1 MSKKTVTVFGATG
14 TAGTACVNE
23 FINHEFFDVRV
34 LARKPGQQERSSSG
48 MTHSADAKQSQY
60 DEWESK
66 GVTIQKVD
74 ATLVEELVPA
84 LEGTDYVVS
93 CVPLYAT
100 ESQYPLI
107 FAAKDAGV
115 ERFVPSEF
123 GGLYEFEQ
131 FLQVRTA
138 HTMMARQKAFIRRVI
153 ELAGLDYTIIPAG
166 AWPEYYMIE
175 PVMVPGDPDEPLAW
189 SSGPDVGRIIPHV
202 LAHPASRNAIC
213 PVAATAFCSWN
224 ELLEARESI
233 LGRKVER
240 VYWDLEQYRAAYDA
254 TPPGPIKLLLDIG
267 LVLSETPAGMSLVG
281 GNWNKTFLPEFKG
294 TPLDE
299 LFLDRIEPF
308 AAAMRAGLI
317 ASGDLPP
324 EPA

>member
-1 MSKKTVTVFGATG
+1 MNKKTVTIFGATG
-14 TAGTACVNE
+14 TAGVACVNA
-23 FINHEFFDVRV
+23 FITHELFDVNV

-48 MTHSADAKQSQY
+48 MTKSAEAKQAQY

-66 GVTIQKVD
+66 GVTIKEVD
-74 ATLVEELVPA
+74 ATIVEELVPA

-131 FLQVRTA
+131 FSQLRTA

-153 ELAGLDYTIIPAG
+153 ELAGLDFTIIPAG

-189 SSGPDVGRIIPHV
+189 SNGEDVGRIIPHV

-213 PVAATAFCSWN
+213 PVAATAHCSWN
-224 ELLEARESI
+224 ELLEAREQI

-240 VYWDLEQYRAAYDA
+240 VYMDLEQYRAAYEA
-254 TPPGPIKLLLDIG
+254 TPPGPIRLLLDIG
-267 LVLSETPAGMSLVG
+267 LILSDSPAGMSLVS
-281 GNWNKTFLPEFKG
+281 GNWNKTFLPDFKG

-299 LFLDRIEPF
+299 LFRDRIEPF
-308 AAAMRAGLI
+308 AAAMKAGLI
-317 ASGDLPP
+317 AAGELP
-324 EPA
+324 AD

>member
-1 MSKKTVTVFGATG
+1 MSKKTVTIFGATG
-14 TAGTACVNE
+14 TAGAACVNA
-23 FINHEFFDVRV
+23 FINHELFDVNV

-48 MTHSADAKQSQY
+48 MTKSAEAKKAQY

-66 GVTIQKVD
+66 GVTIKEVD
-74 ATLVEELVPA
+74 ATIVEELVPA

-131 FLQVRTA
+131 FSQLRTS

-189 SSGPDVGRIIPHV
+189 SNGEDVGRIIPHV

-213 PVAATAFCSWN
+213 PVAATAHCSWN
-224 ELLEARESI
+224 ELLEAREQI

-240 VYWDLEQYRAAYDA
+240 VYMDLEQYRAAYEA
-254 TPPGPIKLLLDIG
+254 TPPGPIRLLLDIG
-267 LVLSETPAGMSLVG
+267 LILSDSPAGMSLVS

-299 LFLDRIEPF
+299 LFRDRIEPF
-308 AAAMRAGLI
+308 AAAMKAGLI
-317 ASGDLPP
+317 AAGELP
-324 EPA
+324 AD

>member
-1 MSKKTVTVFGATG
+1 MSKKTVTIFGATG
-14 TAGTACVNE
+14 TAGVACVNE
-23 FINHEFFDVRV
+23 FINHELFDVNV
-34 LARKPGQQERSSSG
+34 LARKSGQTERSSSG
-48 MTHSADAKQSQY
+48 MTKSAEAKKAQY

-66 GVTIQKVD
+66 GVTIKEVD
-74 ATLVEELVPA
+74 VTIAEELVPA

-131 FLQVRTA
+131 FSQLRTS

-166 AWPEYYMIE
+166 AWPEYYMVE

-189 SSGPDVGRIIPHV
+189 STGADVGRIIPHV

-213 PVAATAFCSWN
+213 PVAATTYCSWN
-224 ELLEARESI
+224 EFLSAREEF

-240 VYWDLEQYRAAYDA
+240 VYMNTEQYQAAYDA
-254 TPPGPIKLLLDIG
+254 TPPGPVRLLLDIG
-267 LVLSETPAGMSLVG
+267 LVLSDSTAGMSLVDG
-281 GNWNKTFLPEFKG
+281 HWNKTFLPEFKG
-294 TPLDE
+294 MPLDD
-299 LFLDRIEPF
+299 LFRDCVEPF
-308 AAAMRAGLI
+308 AAAMKAALES
-317 ASGDLPP
+317 A
-324 EPA
+324 

>member
-23 FINHEFFDVRV
+23 FIRHEFFDVRV

-48 MTHSADAKQSQY
+48 MTQSADEKQSQY
-60 DEWESK
+60 EEWEK
-66 GVTIQKVD
+66 QGVTIKQVD
-74 ATLVEELVPA
+74 ATIVEELVPA
-84 LEGTDYVVS
+84 LEGTNYVVS

-131 FLQVRTA
+131 FLQVRTP

-166 AWPEYYMIE
+166 AWPEYYMLE

-189 SSGPDVGRIIPHV
+189 STGTDVGRIIPHV

-213 PVAATAFCSWN
+213 PVAATAHCSWN
-224 ELLEARESI
+224 ELLEAREQI
-233 LGRKVER
+233 LGRKVEW
-240 VYWDLEQYRAAYDA
+240 VYWDLDQWRAAYEA

-267 LVLSETPAGMSLVG
+267 LVLSETVAGMSLVG
-281 GNWNKTFLPEFKG
+281 GNWNKTFLPDFQG

-299 LFLDRIEPF
+299 LFRDRIEPF
-308 AAAMRAGLI
+308 VAAMRAGLI
-317 ASGDLPP
+317 AAGHLP
-324 EPA
+324 ANTA

>member
-1 MSKKTVTVFGATG
+1 MNKKTVTVFGATG
-14 TAGTACVNE
+14 TAGAACVNE
-23 FINHEFFDVRV
+23 FIKHELFDVNV

-48 MTHSADAKQSQY
+48 ITQSKDEKQLQY
-60 DEWESK
+60 DEWESQ
-66 GVTIQKVD
+66 GVKIKEVD
-74 ATLVEELVPA
+74 ATIVEELVPA

-131 FLQVRTA
+131 FMQVKTA
-138 HTMMARQKAFIRRVI
+138 HTMMARQKGFIRRVI
-153 ELAGLDYTIIPAG
+153 ELAGLDFTIIPAG
-166 AWPEYYMIE
+166 AWPEYYMVE

-189 SSGPDVGRIIPHV
+189 STGTDVGRIIPHV

-213 PVAATAFCSWN
+213 PVAATAYCSWN
-224 ELLEARESI
+224 ELLEARERI

-240 VYWDLEQYRAAYDA
+240 VYWDLEQYRTAYEA
-254 TPPGPIKLLLDIG
+254 TPPGAIKLLLDIG
-267 LVLSETPAGMSLVG
+267 LVLSETPAGISLVG

-308 AAAMRAGLI
+308 VAAMRAALI
-317 ASGDLPP
+317 AAGELPP
-324 EPA
+324 DTA

>member
-1 MSKKTVTVFGATG
+1 MNKKTVTIFGATG
-14 TAGTACVNE
+14 TAGVASVNA
-23 FINHEFFDVRV
+23 FITHELFDVNV

-48 MTHSADAKQSQY
+48 MTKSAEAKQAQY

-66 GVTIQKVD
+66 GVTIKEVD
-74 ATLVEELVPA
+74 ATIVEELVPA

-131 FLQVRTA
+131 FSQLRTA

-153 ELAGLDYTIIPAG
+153 ELAGLDFTIIPAG

-189 SSGPDVGRIIPHV
+189 SNGEDVGRIIPHV

-213 PVAATAFCSWN
+213 PVAATAHCSWN
-224 ELLEARESI
+224 ELLEAREQI

-240 VYWDLEQYRAAYDA
+240 VYMDLEQYRAAYEA
-254 TPPGPIKLLLDIG
+254 TPPGPIRLLLDIG
-267 LVLSETPAGMSLVG
+267 LILSDSPAGMSLVS
-281 GNWNKTFLPEFKG
+281 GNWNKTFLPDFKG

-299 LFLDRIEPF
+299 LFRDRIEPF
-308 AAAMRAGLI
+308 AAAMKAGLI
-317 ASGDLPP
+317 AAGELP
-324 EPA
+324 AD

>member
-1 MSKKTVTVFGATG
+1 MGKKTVTVFGATG
-14 TAGTACVNE
+14 TAGVACVNA
-23 FINHEFFDVRV
+23 FIDHELFDVNV

-48 MTHSADAKQSQY
+48 MTKSAEAKKAQY
-60 DEWESK
+60 DEWEGK
-66 GVTIQKVD
+66 GVTIKEVD
-74 ATLVEELVPA
+74 ATIVEELVPA

-131 FLQVRTA
+131 FSQLRTA

-189 SSGPDVGRIIPHV
+189 SNGEDVGRIIPHV

-213 PVAATAFCSWN
+213 PVAATAHCSWN
-224 ELLEARESI
+224 ELLEAREQI

-240 VYWDLEQYRAAYDA
+240 VYMDLEQYRAAYEA
-254 TPPGPIKLLLDIG
+254 TPPGPIRLLLDIG
-267 LVLSETPAGMSLVG
+267 LILSDSPAGMSLVS
-281 GNWNKTFLPEFKG
+281 GNWNKTFLPDFKG

-299 LFLDRIEPF
+299 LFRDRIEPF
-308 AAAMRAGLI
+308 AAAMKAGLI
-317 ASGDLPP
+317 AAGELP
-324 EPA
+324 AD

>member
-1 MSKKTVTVFGATG
+1 MGKKTVTIFGATG
-14 TAGTACVNE
+14 TAGVACVNA
-23 FINHEFFDVRV
+23 FINHELFDVNV

-48 MTHSADAKQSQY
+48 MTKSAEAKQAQY

-66 GVTIQKVD
+66 GVTIKEVD
-74 ATLVEELVPA
+74 ATIVEELVPA

-131 FLQVRTA
+131 FSQLRTA

-189 SSGPDVGRIIPHV
+189 SNGEDVGRIIPHV

-213 PVAATAFCSWN
+213 PVAATAYCSWN
-224 ELLEARESI
+224 ELLEAREQI

-240 VYWDLEQYRAAYDA
+240 VYMDLEQYRAAYEA
-254 TPPGPIKLLLDIG
+254 TPPGPIRLLLDIG
-267 LVLSETPAGMSLVG
+267 LILSDSPAGMSLVS
-281 GNWNKTFLPEFKG
+281 GNWNKTFLPDFKG

-299 LFLDRIEPF
+299 LFRDRIEPF
-308 AAAMRAGLI
+308 AAAMKAGLI
-317 ASGDLPP
+317 AAGELP
-324 EPA
+324 AD

>member
-1 MSKKTVTVFGATG
+1 MNKKTVTVFGATG
-14 TAGTACVNE
+14 TAGVACVNE
-23 FINHEFFDVRV
+23 FINHELFDVNV

-48 MTHSADAKQSQY
+48 MTKSAEAKQAQY

-66 GVTIQKVD
+66 GVTIKEVD
-74 ATLVEELVPA
+74 ATLAEELVPA
-84 LEGTDYVVS
+84 LEGTDYVIS

-107 FAAKDAGV
+107 FAARDAGV
-115 ERFVPSEF
+115 KRFVPSEF
-123 GGLYEFEQ
+123 GGLYELEQ
-131 FLQVRTA
+131 FWQVKTA

-153 ELAGLDYTIIPAG
+153 ELAGLDFTIIPAG

-189 SSGPDVGRIIPHV
+189 SNGEDVGRIIPHV

-213 PVAATAFCSWN
+213 PVAATAHCSWN
-224 ELLEARESI
+224 ELLEAREQI

-240 VYWDLEQYRAAYDA
+240 VYMDLEQYRAAYEA
-254 TPPGPIKLLLDIG
+254 TPPGPIRLLLDIG
-267 LVLSETPAGMSLVG
+267 LILSDSPAGMSLVS
-281 GNWNKTFLPEFKG
+281 GNWNKTFLPDFKG

-299 LFLDRIEPF
+299 LFRDRIEPF
-308 AAAMRAGLI
+308 AAAMKAGLI
-317 ASGDLPP
+317 AAGELP
-324 EPA
+324 AD